1 MNKFLETMIL
11 DNTVRSYLLVLAV
24 ILFLLLFK
32 RLLSH
37 SVASLLFLF
46 VRRNWKKIEK
56 REFISLIIRP
66 LSWFITISLSVFV
79 IDKLNFPAAW
89 YFKIYG
95 QPTDL
100 ILARAGT
107 CLIIIYFTWF
117 IISLIDF
124 IALILEQ
131 KAKTTKDKN
140 DDQLIVFFRD
150 FLKVIVSILGIL
162 LIIKAGFNQNV
173 GTVLTGL
180 SIVGAAMALAAKESL
195 ENLIASFIIFFDK
208 PFYTGDTL
216 KVNNVTGMV
225 EHIGLRSTRI
235 RTVDKTLVTVPNKQM
250 VDSVVDN
257 LSMRNQRR
265 AEIKLEFVAKS
276 PTADIETLIKRT
288 DEILAGYKDE
298 IVKHSVFFSEFNKNG
313 ITITIEFF
321 TIHFTMA
328 EFNKLKQDFNLSLK
342 KMIEELKL
350 ELASGGSD
358 INIFSGDPNAGAP
371 KNQTII

>member
-1 MNKFLETMIL
+1 MIL
-11 DNTVRSYLLVLAV
+11 DNTVKSYLLVLAV

-37 SVASLLFLF
+37 SVASVLFLF
-46 VRRNWKKIEK
+46 VRRNWKTIEK
-56 REFISLIIRP
+56 KEFVSLIIKP
-66 LSWFITISLSVFV
+66 LSWFITISLSIFV
-79 IDKLNFPAAW
+79 IDKLNFPSAW

-95 QPTDL
+95 HPTDD
-100 ILARAGT
+100 IFAKAGT

-117 IISLIDF
+117 VISLIDF

-173 GTVLTGL
+173 GTILTGL

-235 RTVDKTLVTVPNKQM
+235 RTTDKTLVTVPNKQM

-265 AEIKLEFVAKS
+265 AEMKIELVAKS
-276 PTADIETLIKRT
+276 HTADIETFIKKA

-298 IVKHSVFFSEFNKNG
+298 IIKHTVFFSEFNKNG
-313 ITITIEFF
+313 VTITIEFY

-328 EFNKLKQDFNLSLK
+328 DFNKLKQSFNLSVK
-342 KMIEELKL
+342 KLIEDLKL

-358 INIFSGDPNAGAP
+358 INIFSGDPAAGAA
-371 KNQTII
+371 KNQPII